1 MNLSLLKNPRKF
13 LSGRTS
19 TRLAWRVVVY
29 TREQCCCCHKAID
42 LLKTYQKKHRFT
54 LETIDVD
61 SDPELKR
68 LYDTTVPVVTIDGK
82 VRFKGIVNEVLLNR
96 LIEAE
101 REGR

>member
-1 MNLSLLKNPRKF
+1 MILSLLKNPRKF
-13 LSGRTS
+13 ISWRTS
-19 TRLAWRVVVY
+19 NRLSWRVVVY

-42 LLKTYQKKHRFT
+42 LLKTYQKKHRFI

-61 SDPELKR
+61 SDDELKR

-96 LIEAE
+96 LIDAE
-101 REGR
+101 RKGR

>member
-1 MNLSLLKNPRKF
+1 MNLSLLKIPRKF
-13 LSGRTS
+13 LSRRS
-19 TRLAWRVVVY
+19 APRVSWRVVVY

-42 LLKTYQKKHRFT
+42 LLKRYQKKHRFT

-61 SDPELKR
+61 SDPELRR

-96 LIEAE
+96 LIDAE